1 MNLPPTTLG
10 NTTIQKFD
18 VIVIG
23 SGAGGSSIAAVLAK
37 AGKKVLILEAGPN
50 YFLGLDNPDDTQ
62 LGSVFSNDELKL
74 VRRRLVMPD
83 PLIEPRT
90 FRTKA
95 GDSASLE
102 DDVNYLPKIVG
113 GGAVHAD
120 FKTPRFA
127 RFDFQLGKLAQEPGL
142 GDTNFADWPISYDD
156 LEPFYDYIEKV
167 IGVQGPAPAFAAGTP
182 AGILRTDGYPQS
194 PGLAMYGS
202 GRAFE
207 AAQRK
212 GYKAFPFP
220 AGILS
225 EDYQGR
231 HGCKNCGF
239 CGNYGCAINA
249 KSSPAVTTLRQAL
262 LTGNCLLMSQTRTV
276 RLEFNGARNSIT
288 GVYVIPP
295 EGCSPDKCPVYR
307 ADAYVLAASPIE
319 SARLL
324 FLSDPSGQ
332 LGNSSGQVGQNLM
345 FHYQT
350 VVAGVFDERLHPYRA
365 VASRMAWLISGAI
378 RTTGII
384 APWADWSSS
393 EFLSSRSPKRR
404 FTWSGCEFG
413 ERNCGS

>member
-1 MNLPPTTLG
+1 
-10 NTTIQKFD
+10 
-18 VIVIG
+18 
-23 SGAGGSSIAAVLAK
+23 
-37 AGKKVLILEAGPN
+37 
-50 YFLGLDNPDDTQ
+50 
-62 LGSVFSNDELKL
+62 
-74 VRRRLVMPD
+74 
-83 PLIEPRT
+83 
-90 FRTKA
+90 
-95 GDSASLE
+95 
-102 DDVNYLPKIVG
+102 
-113 GGAVHAD
+113 
-120 FKTPRFA
+120 
-127 RFDFQLGKLAQEPGL
+127 
-142 GDTNFADWPISYDD
+142 
-156 LEPFYDYIEKV
+156 
-167 IGVQGPAPAFAAGTP
+167 
-182 AGILRTDGYPQS
+182 
-194 PGLAMYGS
+194 MYGS

>member
-50 YFLGLDNPDDTQ
+50 YFLGLDYPDDTQ

-156 LEPFYDYIEKV
+156 LEPFYDYIEK
-167 IGVQGPAPAFAAGTP
+167 
-182 AGILRTDGYPQS
+182 
-194 PGLAMYGS
+194 
-202 GRAFE
+202 
-207 AAQRK
+207 
-212 GYKAFPFP
+212 
-220 AGILS
+220 
-225 EDYQGR
+225 
-231 HGCKNCGF
+231 
-239 CGNYGCAINA
+239 
-249 KSSPAVTTLRQAL
+249 
-262 LTGNCLLMSQTRTV
+262 
-276 RLEFNGARNSIT
+276 
-288 GVYVIPP
+288 
-295 EGCSPDKCPVYR
+295 
-307 ADAYVLAASPIE
+307 
-319 SARLL
+319 
-324 FLSDPSGQ
+324 
-332 LGNSSGQVGQNLM
+332 
-345 FHYQT
+345 
-350 VVAGVFDERLHPYRA
+350 
-365 VASRMAWLISGAI
+365 
-378 RTTGII
+378 
-384 APWADWSSS
+384 
-393 EFLSSRSPKRR
+393 
-404 FTWSGCEFG
+404 
-413 ERNCGS
+413 